1 MNPNEH
7 HSNTLLPPGTE
18 PGAQALQEEEEEEEK
33 IMLSIATISGY

>member
-18 PGAQALQEEEEEEEK
+18 PGAQALQEEEEEEK

>member
-18 PGAQALQEEEEEEEK
+18 PGAQALQEEEEEK